1 MSSMPPVTHTQTD
14 PAEMARGPVH
24 KSAQRLRWFLASF
37 ADQVRRTEAE
47 TGVTYRCDQ
56 DALTAVFAEWL
67 QDFQTQKPAE
77 LAEKASYVG
86 FAAGLM
92 LRTLVRRAPV
102 VAVSKPDDADDT
114 HPAYFWPEG
123 YLYVAFCLN
132 VRGLVLEQDF
142 HDPQHPGHELAD
154 PRVWW
159 SFRENVTRDPSMAIA
174 FLDLFA
180 GDEPDWA
187 MPDLFRKGKAREIAA
202 RFYAMEL
209 SGPDGD

>member
-1 MSSMPPVTHTQTD
+1 MTTVPPVSRRD
-14 PAEMARGPVH
+14 PETAPDAGPVR
-24 KSAQRLRWFLASF
+24 KSAQRLRWFLSSF

-47 TGVTYRCDQ
+47 TGVTFRCDQ
-56 DALTAVFAEWL
+56 DALTAAFAEWL
-67 QDFQTQKPAE
+67 QDFQVQKPAE
-77 LAEKASYVG
+77 LGEKASYVG

-102 VAVSKPDDADDT
+102 VATAKPADADDS

-132 VRGLVLEQDF
+132 VRGLVLEHDF
-142 HDPQHPGHELAD
+142 HDPQHPGAELGD

-159 SFRENVTRDPSMAIA
+159 SFRENVSRDPSLAIA

-180 GDEPDWA
+180 GDEPDWT
-187 MPDLFRKGKAREIAA
+187 MPDLFRKGKAREIAG

-209 SGPDGD
+209 EPPVPD